1 MERERRRESRK
12 ERGKD
17 AEVGDWSSE
26 GVVMVTGDHDEV
38 ENDQKRLSVTEDCT
52 NRTHMI

>member
-1 MERERRRESRK
+1 MESKRRRESEK

-26 GVVMVTGDHDEV
+26 GVVMVTSDHDEF
-38 ENDQKRLSVTEDCT
+38 ENDQK
-52 NRTHMI
+52 